1 MIGSKSRDVVCKSL
15 MAVWHNLIGFCHTHN
30 FRLQSELQFQKFMA
44 FYLILQT
51 TLQALERAT
60 RENNVLSERLGA
72 VS

>member
-1 MIGSKSRDVVCKSL
+1 MP
-15 MAVWHNLIGFCHTHN
+15 VWHNLTGFCHAHN
-30 FRLQSELQFQKFMA
+30 FRLGSELQFHKCMA
-44 FYLILQT
+44 FYLFLQT